1 MLGVGLK
8 GYATHASKM
17 DLSPFQKAAAALAQ
31 KWFESEIEKNT
42 SIAGVKD
49 YGIDQFISKKILI
62 PQASKVD
69 NVTIS

>member
-1 MLGVGLK
+1 MLGVGQT
-8 GYATHASKM
+8 GYSIYASNM
-17 DLSPFQKAAAALAQ
+17 DLSPLKKAVATLAQ

-42 SIAGVKD
+42 SLAGVKD
-49 YGIDQFISKKILI
+49 SGIDQFKSKKILI